1 MQIGPHC
8 LPRLIKREAGPFCP
22 GVKGM
27 FDAKSLFEMMVQGGN
42 QRPAAAAQPQNGMPD
57 LGDLLRQFTEGG
69 NQGGQNAGGQSSQ
82 SGGAGG
88 GSNALE
94 DLMRQFSPDKL
105 GNGDRTRNEAGGTAP
120 SGSSGGNPLEDLLR
134 QFTQQQGNQTS
145 SGQAPA
151 GHMRELPDASSP
163 GSSGTGSTGT
173 GGGGGFGDLLGEV
186 LGQGRDAA
194 GKAGESTQ
202 DALRDM
208 LQKIGGNNA
217 DAGQLVKQLSDFIG
231 NNKLGAGAALGG
243 LGALIFGT
251 QTGRSIAMSAAKI
264 GALAVV
270 GGLAYKAYQN
280 YSQGRPMGSGSSEPE
295 AAPAGT
301 GFEADEVSNDAAIT
315 YIRGMIAAAA
325 ADGRID
331 ATEQSQIIDTLSQQG
346 LDAAAEEFLARE
358 LNNPASIDDLV
369 DGVAN
374 QTEALQLYTAT
385 RVAVE
390 PDTAA
395 EQQFLAVLADR
406 LGISPDL
413 RAHVDA
419 AARGMA

>member
-1 MQIGPHC
+1 
-8 LPRLIKREAGPFCP
+8 
-22 GVKGM
+22 M

-42 QRPAAAAQPQNGMPD
+42 QRPAAATQPQNGMPD

-69 NQGGQNAGGQSSQ
+69 HHGDSAQSSQ
-82 SGGAGG
+82 GGG
-88 GSNALE
+88 GSAFE

-105 GNGDRTRNEAGGTAP
+105 GNSDGPAGG
-120 SGSSGGNPLEDLLR
+120 SGSGSATGSGGNPLEELLR
-134 QFTQQQGNQTS
+134 QFSQQRGGQASSNQS
-145 SGQAPA
+145 PSGQ
-151 GHMRELPDASSP
+151 MRELPDASAPST
-163 GSSGTGSTGT
+163 SSG
-173 GGGGGFGDLLGEV
+173 GGLGDLLGEV

-194 GKAGESTQ
+194 GKASQSTQ
-202 DALRDM
+202 NALRDM
-208 LQKIGGNNA
+208 LQKIGGKDA

-280 YSQGRPMGSGSSEPE
+280 YSQGRPMGSGSSAPE
-295 AAPAGT
+295 AAPPGT
-301 GFEADEVSNDAAIT
+301 GFEADEVTNDAAIT

-331 ATEQSQIIDTLSQQG
+331 ATEQNQIIDTLSQQG
-346 LDAAAEEFLARE
+346 LDTAAEEFLANE

-369 DGVAN
+369 NGVAN

-406 LGISPDL
+406 LGIAPDL

-419 AARGMA
+419 AARGMS